1 MRILVADDDPLV
13 RKIIA
18 TLLSRWDHQV
28 VLTENGTEAWQI
40 LECDEIHFVISDWMM
55 PLMDGLELCRRVRA
69 ANFSHYI
76 YFILLTG
83 RDDKA
88 SLVEGMEAGAD
99 DFLVKPVH
107 KDELRVRIRAGE
119 RILTLQCQLEE
130 RNRKLSALNQSLK
143 EAYDTIRQD
152 LEAAAAMQKALLP
165 KPATL
170 QGVTMDW
177 LFRPCDLVAGDT
189 FSYFPLSDRHL
200 GFYLLDVAGHGIP
213 SALLSF
219 TLNTVLSQK
228 DDSALLRQPTA
239 GYPHYAITPPQ
250 TVVQELN
257 RRFEADAD
265 SMLYFTMIYGVIDT
279 VSNRIT
285 LTQAGHPCPMW
296 IRRAEPS
303 AARVGTGGFPV
314 GMLPNVTYEPLSIP
328 FAEGDRLFIYSDGIT
343 ECQNSQ
349 GELFSEARLREI
361 IERHN
366 ARPLQKVIETVG
378 EALSGWRDGAEQYD
392 DDISLLALERGA
404 NPGQTG

>member
-40 LECDEIHFVISDWMM
+40 LERDEIHFVISDWMM

-69 ANFSHYI
+69 ANFPHYI

-265 SMLYFTMIYGVIDT
+265 SMLYFTMIYGNLDWQSGRV
-279 VSNRIT
+279 T
-285 LTQAGHPCPMW
+285 LTQAGHPRPIW
-296 IRRAEPS
+296 LHRAGRRSEL
-303 AARVGTGGFPV
+303 VGGGGFPV
-314 GMLPNVTYEPLSIP
+314 GMLPEVEYDAITLDLAP
-328 FAEGDRLFIYSDGIT
+328 GDRLFLYSDGVT
-343 ECQNSQ
+343 ECVNAH
-349 GELFSEARLREI
+349 GEQFSEARLTELLKATADLPVAAVSERVGQALREWKGDD
-361 IERHN
+361 N
-366 ARPLQKVIETVG
+366 YQ
-378 EALSGWRDGAEQYD
+378 
-392 DDISLLALERGA
+392 DDITLLILERE
-404 NPGQTG
+404 PQS